1 MSKKLISIVLGTRP
15 EAIKLAPVFKVIKN
29 SNQFKTRLI
38 LTGQHNELVYKA
50 LRNFDIEP
58 DLDLS
63 VMQNNKTLIDVSSEI
78 LKGLKNE
85 FNSNPSDLVIVQGDT
100 TSAFCGALAA
110 FYSYIPVG
118 HVEAGLRTDN
128 LFDPFPEEANRR
140 LISQIASLH
149 FAPTQ
154 LSLENLENS
163 NVVGEKYLTGNT
175 VIDSLYFLMND
186 VQPLK
191 IDSKKINGKKIILTT
206 IHRRENWG
214 KNLENIIN
222 GIKLSMKNCPNAFF
236 LLPMHPNPIV
246 RKPIKKAFKNNPNVE
261 LIEPLDYIEMISA
274 IKASYFILSDS
285 GGLQE
290 EAPALGKPVLIL
302 RNTTE
307 RPEGIN
313 AGTSYLVGTET
324 ENINKFIVELM
335 KNETFYKKI
344 SEARNPF
351 GDGRASLRILEI
363 INEFFEKTL
372 YINKKR

>member
-1 MSKKLISIVLGTRP
+1 MSKKLITIVLGTRP
-15 EAIKLAPVFKVIKN
+15 EAIKLAPVFKAIKN

-38 LTGQHNELVYKA
+38 LTGQHNELVYKVF
-50 LRNFDIEP
+50 RNFNIEP

-63 VMQNNKTLIDVSSEI
+63 VMQNSKTLIDITSEI

-85 FNSNPSDLVIVQGDT
+85 FNSNPSNLVIVQGDT

-110 FYSYIPVG
+110 FYSNIPVG

-163 NVVGEKYLTGNT
+163 NVIGKKYLTGNT
-175 VIDSLYFLMND
+175 VVDSLYFLVND
-186 VQPLK
+186 VPPLK
-191 IDSKKINGKKIILTT
+191 IDSTKINGKKIILTT

-222 GIKLSMKNCPNAFF
+222 GIKLSIKSCPNAFF
-236 LLPMHPNPIV
+236 VLPMHPNPIV
-246 RKPIKKAFKNNPNVE
+246 RKPIKKAFKNNPSIE
-261 LIEPLDYIEMISA
+261 LIEPLDYIDMISA
-274 IKASYFILSDS
+274 IKASYFVLSDS

-302 RNTTE
+302 RNSTE
-307 RPEGIN
+307 RPEGIQ
-313 AGTSYLVGTET
+313 AGTSYLVGTEK
-324 ENINKFIVELM
+324 ENINNFIVKLI

-344 SEARNPF
+344 SKAINPY
-351 GDGRASLRILEI
+351 GDGKASLRILEI
-363 INEFFEKTL
+363 ISKFFEKTL
-372 YINKKR
+372 